1 MCDVS
6 SQTCRKRHPCTTTS
20 LCWTNSSTSEC
31 WKSSKSEGRVFLC
44 TCRFATLCSAT
55 RACWPQGETPCGCSW
70 TPKRQSSRRLVSRL
84 STLSNRLLFSPRS
97 IIGPLNV
104 PTTEWQVGKTKLFL
118 RRCVHEPLEEKRTQI
133 VQLQAVIIQ
142 RSWKRYA
149 AMKEFL
155 RTREAAM
162 KIQHGY
168 RGWKQRILFLRQRR
182 AAIVIQSH
190 LRGVFAREVRD
201 HTILGVNLIKNLEG
215 IFSFKKSRFN

>member
-1 MCDVS
+1 MHQAKHAESGLVVRRS
-6 SQTCRKRHPCTTTS
+6 
-20 LCWTNSSTSEC
+20 
-31 WKSSKSEGRVFLC
+31 
-44 TCRFATLCSAT
+44 T
-55 RACWPQGETPCGCSW
+55 RAGPTQVPGHVGNHQNPKGGFPCA
-70 TPKRQSSRRLVSRL
+70 RAVLRLCAALLVLADAQAKPHVAAVERPRGHQVRL
-84 STLSNRLLFSPRS
+84 LLFSHLFFADRKFFTDRS

-155 RTREAAM
+155 RVREAAM

-190 LRGVFAREVRD
+190 LRGVFAREVR
-201 HTILGVNLIKNLEG
+201 IY
-215 IFSFKKSRFN
+215 SFGFEFKAR